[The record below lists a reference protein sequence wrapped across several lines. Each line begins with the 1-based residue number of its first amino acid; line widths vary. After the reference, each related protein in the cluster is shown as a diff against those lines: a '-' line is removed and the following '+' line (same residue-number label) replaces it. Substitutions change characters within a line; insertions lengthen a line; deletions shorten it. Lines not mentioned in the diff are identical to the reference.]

1 MAESTAPKRWLPFKP
16 TALRQNSNPKPEA
29 KGKVEHGDDNDD
41 DDDDDDDGLS
51 LFKRSKEFFPKVI
64 AAEARRRQR
73 KHAHRDKG
81 KELATPAADA
91 RDDSDDPGHGARLS
105 NDSYRH
111 ASPSRSRPVKRAIDD
126 SDGDLEDHIETPP
139 SKRSRTSDEYIERKT
154 KTTRSPSYDHP
165 STPSRH
171 ATRSLALRT
180 PKKEGSSPKGQDAVV
195 SLDDSDASDADLYGA
210 TPVRDVPG
218 ARSSHGAAIVL
229 DDDDDDDPFAE
240 GEQVKASDDGT
251 GSKTDEDKDE
261 EEEEEDEGD
270 DDVEEYIRAA
280 RERQKKAEAA
290 QANPTEADQTR
301 ITILMTSPIPGT
313 KPVKYL
319 YTLWKPLGKLRE
331 VWNSTEGY
339 DVEPPL
345 DDAAVTFITWRG
357 RRLYD
362 STTLNSLQIRAAE
375 NGTLRSPAVRNPHDA
390 DGFSDGWTRVHMEMW
405 TEALWDEHKRKE
417 DRRRL
422 RDLGELDDYSDDDDD
437 DGGGVAVGADPEAKE
452 TKIKII
458 LKARTGEP
466 VKTTARPAST
476 VAELIEV
483 YRKMRD
489 VPAGTEI
496 QLHFDGEPLDG
507 ETNVEDADIEDMD
520 SLEVHLRA

>member
-16 TALRQNSNPKPEA
+16 TALRQNSNPKPET
-29 KGKVEHGDDNDD
+29 KDKVEHGGDNNDD
-41 DDDDDDDGLS
+41 DDEDDGLS
-51 LFKRSKEFFPKVI
+51 LFKRSKEFFPKVM
-64 AAEARRRQR
+64 ADEARRRKR

-91 RDDSDDPGHGARLS
+91 NDDSDDPGHGARLS
-105 NDSYRH
+105 NDSYKH
-111 ASPSRSRPVKRAIDD
+111 TSPSRASRSRPVKRAIDD

-139 SKRSRTSDEYIERKT
+139 SKRSRTSDEYIDRNI
-154 KTTRSPSYDHP
+154 KTTRSPSHDQP

-180 PKKEGSSPKGQDAVV
+180 PKKEGPMPKGKNAVV
-195 SLDDSDASDADLYGA
+195 SLDDSGASDADLYGA

-218 ARSSHGAAIVL
+218 TRSSNGAAIVI
-229 DDDDDDDPFAE
+229 DDDDPFAE

-251 GSKTDEDKDE
+251 SSKKDEVEDDE
-261 EEEEEDEGD
+261 EEEEEGD

-290 QANPTEADQTR
+290 QANPAEADQTR
-301 ITILMTSPIPGT
+301 ITILVTSPIPGA

-339 DVEPPL
+339 DVEPPV
-345 DDAAVTFITWRG
+345 DAAVTFITWRG

-422 RDLGELDDYSDDDDD
+422 RDLGELDDYSGDDDDDD

-489 VPAGTEI
+489 VPASTEI
-496 QLHFDGEPLDG
+496 QLLFDGEPLDG
-507 ETNVEDADIEDMD
+507 ETTVEDADIEDMD
-520 SLEVHLRA
+520 SWEVHLRE